1 MPRFFFHIDRQDSI
15 ITDEEGSELP
25 NLHVAQREALV
36 SLRQLVTDAQR
47 GKSVVDVARINV
59 ADATG
64 QVLAVVL
71 MEDAVQS
78 LQ

>member
-36 SLRQLVTDAQR
+36 SLRQLVTDVQR